1 MADAII
7 PPPRQLSLSLM
18 LPLRKTLQLFVLS
31 LVILGALIDRPG
43 WGDETTDSPIL
54 SESLC
59 QKVFTDS
66 IAKVNAGNWQISDRD
81 RQIFKECRI
90 KFAPP
95 PNPNTPLP
103 SATECVSFVETVLQV
118 QGDLSKLSETTVRQ
132 DRLLS
137 LERCGEVVKS
147 YYMPAGSMLQT
158 LQVNDRI
165 IIDKTAYQERSPQR
179 RDIIVFNPTNKLRQE
194 KFNDPFI
201 KRIIG
206 LPGETVKIQNGK
218 VYINGKPLTEKYISE
233 SPQYTYEPVVIP
245 ANSYFVL
252 GDNRNNSY
260 DSHYW
265 GFVPRDLIIGKM
277 IWKLERK

>member
-59 QKVFTDS
+59 QKVFIDS